1 MNQCPR
7 CGFEAEELSDK
18 DIEADEVCEPCL
30 MELSG
35 EEVES

>member
-7 CGFEAEELSDK
+7 CGFEVDDSSDI
-18 DIEADEVCEPCL
+18 DTEAGEVCEPCL
-30 MELSG
+30 EGLSG